1 MRSSAASGLVQRGRA
16 YAALLRPYG
25 RIFLL
30 SHMRAYTSLFGH
42 ILGSHPEIDGYYELH
57 IGYHS
62 WRSLYRQKLVYF
74 GRDGHVP
81 KAGAR
86 FLFDKVLHND
96 HPVDDSILARE
107 RLRFV
112 LALRDPEQTI
122 PSINQL
128 YANVDPGHAFATEA
142 GAFDYF
148 EARLDG
154 LSRAARAL
162 SGRYAYLDA
171 ESLRSRTAEALPF
184 LASHIGLRTP
194 LQEEYEVKPMTGQS
208 GRGDSSPAIH
218 AGRISR
224 EKKSPLGIGD
234 QERLVQVKARFQEVR
249 ATLVQHSAR
258 HLLLLE

>member
-1 MRSSAASGLVQRGRA
+1 MSAPGYRDLVQRGRA
-16 YAALLRPYG
+16 YGALLRPYG

-74 GRDGHVP
+74 GRDGHRP

-96 HPVDDSILARE
+96 HPLDDSILARE
-107 RLRFV
+107 RFRFV
-112 LALRDPEQTI
+112 LASRDPEQTI

-128 YANVDPGHAFATEA
+128 YANVDPGHALATEA

-148 EARLDG
+148 EARLEG
-154 LSRAARAL
+154 LYRAARAL

-171 ESLRSRTAEALPF
+171 ECLRSRTAEALPF
-184 LASHIGLRTP
+184 LAEHIGLRWP
-194 LQEEYEVKPMTGQS
+194 LREEYEVKPMTGQT

-224 EKKSPLGIGD
+224 ETKPAPRVVD
-234 QERLVQVKARFQEVR
+234 QNRLAQVRARFLEVR
-249 ATLVQHSAR
+249 ETLVQRSAC
-258 HLLLLE
+258 HLLLPE